1 MNPMWEKKAR
11 ESLLACLA
19 FFLLCPSPS
28 MGLDRV
34 RVGLSALSATSG
46 SLWVAEE
53 KGIFKKHGID
63 AELIFI
69 GGGAARVVSSLIA
82 GDIQFASGGGDAVI
96 RASLKGADVVSVVSP
111 LIKGLQRVMARPD
124 LKSPEHLRG
133 KKIGITR
140 FGSASHLVANLVLRR
155 WGLRPDEVQIL
166 QVESSPAMLVSL
178 DRGGIDA
185 AVLTMPTFFVAEE
198 RGYRILA
205 DLGDMDIFYL
215 QNTID
220 TTRSYL
226 RKNRDQ
232 ALRFIKANV
241 EGIAY
246 FKKNKMESLEV
257 LRKKLRI
264 QSEQERNI
272 RYLESSYHLLAT
284 KYYTEVPYPSM
295 KAIQTTLDFLAADDP
310 KARGVDPKS
319 FADESLVRELDA
331 SGFIKSLYGR

>member
-1 MNPMWEKKAR
+1 MNHVSEKKAL
-11 ESLLACLA
+11 ESLLAVLV

-28 MGLDRV
+28 MALDRV

-53 KGIFKKHGID
+53 KGIFRKHGID

-82 GDIQFASGGGDAVI
+82 GDIQSATGGGDAVI
-96 RASLKGADVVSVVSP
+96 RASLKGADVISVASP

-124 LKSPEHLRG
+124 LKSPEDLRG

-140 FGSASHLVANLVLRR
+140 FGSASHLVVNLALRR
-155 WGLRPDEVQIL
+155 WGMRPEEVQIL
-166 QVESSPAMLVSL
+166 QVGSSPAMLASL
-178 DRGGIDA
+178 DKGGIDA

-198 RGYRILA
+198 RGYRVLA
-205 DLGDMDIFYL
+205 DLGDMDIYYL
-215 QNTID
+215 QNTLD
-220 TTRSYL
+220 TTRSYV
-226 RKNRDQ
+226 RKHRDQ
-232 ALRFIKANV
+232 ALRFVKANV

-246 FKKNKMESLEV
+246 FKKHKKESLEV

-272 RYLESSYHLLAT
+272 KYLESSYQLLAS
-284 KYYTEVPYPSM
+284 KYYTEVPYPSLR
-295 KAIQTTLDFLAADDP
+295 AIETSLDFLAAEEP
-310 KARGVDPKS
+310 KARGADPKS
-319 FADESLVRELDA
+319 FIDESMVRELDA
-331 SGFIKSLYGR
+331 SGFIKALYDR